1 MKRDPRTI
9 ILEPVVTEKT
19 TRRREV
25 KNEVV
30 FKVAKNANKIEIR
43 NAVEEL
49 FDVSVKTVRTI
60 AMHGKVKRLGRFEG
74 KRASWKKAIV
84 TLKEGD
90 VIEFF
95 EHA

>member
-9 ILEPVVTEKT
+9 ILAPVVTEKT

-30 FKVAKNANKIEIR
+30 FKVARDANKIQIR
-43 NAVEEL
+43 HAVEEL
-49 FDVSVKTVRTI
+49 FDVSVRTVRTM
-60 AMHGKVKRLGRFEG
+60 AVTGKLKRLGRFEG

-84 TLKEGD
+84 TLREGD
-90 VIEFF
+90 TIEFF